1 MYKYTLLGHWYHKY
15 TLDCPPHPLPSIGTD
30 DILNFAHFSLKVQL
44 HIVGAIG
51 EIAKNPKAP
60 LEILRCKGC
69 KTLVD
74 ILNIPNEELTGTAAR
89 AIAACAANSS
99 CRA

>member
-1 MYKYTLLGHWYHKY
+1 MLLSND
-15 TLDCPPHPLPSIGTD
+15 LI
-30 DILNFAHFSLKVQL
+30 KVQL

-51 EIAKNPKAP
+51 EMAKDPNGP
-60 LEILRCKGC
+60 LEVLRCKGC
-69 KTLVD
+69 QTLVD

-89 AIAACAANSS
+89 AIAACAVNSS